1 MHPCHLIHLA
11 TQAALGLRQQV
22 QIHESD
28 YSTPDGTCI
37 RDYIHIEDLADL
49 HHLCFEQLLKDQISR
64 VYNCGY
70 GQGFSV
76 KEVLE
81 TIQSL
86 APRQFQ
92 ITKGPRRPGD
102 PAHLVASTEY
112 LHSVIKW
119 ASQRHDLKK

>member
-1 MHPCHLIHLA
+1 MVKEHAHPYHLIHLA

-64 VYNCGY
+64 VYSCGY

-92 ITKGPRRPGD
+92 VTKGPPASRRSRS
-102 PAHLVASTEY
+102 LSC
-112 LHSVIKW
+112 LN
-119 ASQRHDLKK
+119 